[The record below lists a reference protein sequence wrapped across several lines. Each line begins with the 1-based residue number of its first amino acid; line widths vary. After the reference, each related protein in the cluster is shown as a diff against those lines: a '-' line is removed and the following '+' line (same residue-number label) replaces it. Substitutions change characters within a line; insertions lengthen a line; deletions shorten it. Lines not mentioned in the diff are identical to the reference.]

1 MGPVTVPSLL
11 ASATH
16 ALSQVE
22 SILSGN
28 GLRTDRIEQCKQ
40 DLDNVYGS
48 DVGRTIAL
56 ACAHGAEKDATVA
69 LEQARSALEQAI
81 SHLSEAN
88 PS

>member
-16 ALSQVE
+16 ALAQVE
-22 SILSGN
+22 SIISGS
-28 GLRTDRIEQCKQ
+28 GLRTDLIEQCKQ
-40 DLDNVYGS
+40 DMDNVYGS

-56 ACAHGAEKDATVA
+56 ACAHGAEKDAGVA
-69 LEQARSALEQAI
+69 LEKARAAIQQAI
-81 SHLSEAN
+81 EHLSAAK